1 VFGSHPQNYVD
12 RNKAQSTK
20 LEAQSTKFNLPDLR
34 DFPTRAKISA
44 NQMRVTVG
52 QINTTN
58 GDYEGNTARIIRA
71 IEQGRRDNSDLVV
84 LPEACVQGYTSLD
97 WFLDRDVVRGALEPL
112 EKIIAATAGLTAVVG
127 TIRPIDL
134 PTGRDLYNSAA
145 IIHDQKLIG
154 FADKT
159 LLPEYDV
166 FDDPRYFE
174 PARERHLFAIND
186 CQLGVAVCEDFWN
199 DKTFWKERLYAHD
212 PADELID
219 MGATILISINAS
231 PFNKGKMGQ
240 RCQMV
245 SHRARSAKLPI
256 VFVNLVGGNDGIIFD
271 GASIVSDCQGE
282 IILQAPP
289 FEEFIRTVDLECG
302 VADEFCLPG
311 NDIETVHR
319 ALVLGISDYA
329 RKNGFTRAVLGLSGG
344 IDSAVVATLACEALG
359 AENVLSVMMPSPY
372 SSRSS
377 IDDSVELGRRLGM
390 KVIERPITNAFE
402 VLVKELDLPPAGSGS
417 GSLATENLQSRLR
430 GNILM
435 TISNSEGRLLLSTG
449 NKSELALGYCTL
461 YGDTN
466 GGLAVI
472 GDVLKTE
479 VYSLAAYLNRS
490 SEIIPTGIVEKRPS
504 AELAPGQFDDQ
515 SLPPYD
521 KLDPILKMYFEQK
534 ATPEE
539 IIAAGNDQSMVYD
552 ILNRVES
559 PANEFKRRQLPPT
572 LIISRNA
579 IGIGRRRPVTHHY
592 RRVPP
597 ARRK

>member
-1 VFGSHPQNYVD
+1 V
-12 RNKAQSTK
+12 
-20 LEAQSTKFNLPDLR
+20 
-34 DFPTRAKISA
+34 
-44 NQMRVTVG
+44 RVTVG

-58 GDYEGNTARIIRA
+58 GDYEGNSASIIRA
-71 IEQGRRDNSDLVV
+71 IERGRKDASDLVV
-84 LPEACVQGYTSLD
+84 VPETCVQGYTSLD
-97 WFLDRDVVRGALEPL
+97 WFLDRDVVRCVLQPL
-112 EKIIAATAGLTAVVG
+112 GKIIEATEGITAIVG
-127 TIRPIDL
+127 TVRPNDQ
-134 PTGRDLYNSAA
+134 PTGRRLYNSAA
-145 IIHDQKLIG
+145 IIRDRKLLG

-174 PARERHLFAIND
+174 PARNRQLFTFNH
-186 CQLGVAVCEDFWN
+186 CKLGVAVCEDFWN
-199 DKTFWKERLYAHD
+199 DKTFWKERLYTHD
-212 PADELID
+212 PADELIEL
-219 MGATILISINAS
+219 GAEVLVSINAS
-231 PFNKGKMGQ
+231 PFNKGKMAQ
-240 RCQMV
+240 RCAMV
-245 SHRARSAKLPI
+245 SHRAKAANLPI

-271 GASIVSDCQGE
+271 GASIVSDCQGR

-289 FEEFIRTVDLECG
+289 FAEFYGTVDLDCG
-302 VADEFCLPG
+302 VADERCLPG
-311 NDIETVHR
+311 DDIETIHQ
-319 ALVLGISDYA
+319 ALVLGIHDYA
-329 RKNGFTRAVLGLSGG
+329 RKNRFTTAVLGLSGG
-344 IDSAVVATLACEALG
+344 IDSAVVAALACEALG

-377 IDDSVELGRRLGM
+377 VDDSLELGRRLGM

-402 VLVKELDLPPAGSGS
+402 LLVRELELPPAAAGAGSH
-417 GSLATENLQSRLR
+417 ATENLQSRLR

-435 TISNSEGRLLLSTG
+435 TFSNAEGRLLLSTG

-479 VYSLAAYLNRS
+479 VYALARHLNRDR
-490 SEIIPTGIVEKRPS
+490 EIIPMAIIEKRPS

-521 KLDPILKMYFEQK
+521 DLDPILKMYFEEK

-539 IIAAGNDQSMVYD
+539 IIAAGNDATMVYD
-552 ILNRVES
+552 LLNRVES

-579 IGIGRRRPVTHHY
+579 IGIGRRRPVTHRY
-592 RRVPP
+592 RRPTQC
-597 ARRK
+597 

>member
-1 VFGSHPQNYVD
+1 
-12 RNKAQSTK
+12 
-20 LEAQSTKFNLPDLR
+20 
-34 DFPTRAKISA
+34 
-44 NQMRVTVG
+44 MRVTVG

-58 GDYEGNTARIIRA
+58 GDYEGNTAAIIRA
-71 IEQGRRDNSDLVV
+71 IEQGKRDATDLVV

-97 WFLDRDVVRGALEPL
+97 WFLDRDVARCVLQPL
-112 EKIIAATAGLTAVVG
+112 EKITEATEGLTAIVG
-127 TIRPIDL
+127 TVRPNDQG
-134 PTGRDLYNSAA
+134 TGRRLYNSAA
-145 IIHDQKLIG
+145 IIRDKKIIG

-174 PARERHLFAIND
+174 PARERHLFTLD
-186 CQLGVAVCEDFWN
+186 ECKLGVAVCEDFWN

-212 PADELID
+212 PADELIEL
-219 MGATILISINAS
+219 GAQILVSINAS

-240 RCQMV
+240 RCAMV
-245 SHRARSAKLPI
+245 SHRARAAKLPI

-271 GASIVSDCQGE
+271 GASIVSDCEGK

-289 FEEFIRTVDLECG
+289 FEEFFGTVDLDCG
-302 VADEFCLPG
+302 EPDERCLPG
-311 NDIETVHR
+311 DDIETVR
-319 ALVLGISDYA
+319 SALVLGIHDYA
-329 RKNGFTRAVLGLSGG
+329 RKNGFTTAVLGLSGG
-344 IDSAVVATLACEALG
+344 IDSAVVAALACEALG
-359 AENVLSVMMPSPY
+359 AANVLSVMMPSPY

-377 IDDSVELGRRLGM
+377 IDDSLKLGRNLGM
-390 KVIERPITNAFE
+390 KVIERPITEAFE
-402 VLVKELDLPPAGSGS
+402 VLLKELDLPPATTEHSS
-417 GSLATENLQSRLR
+417 RATENLQPRLR

-435 TISNSEGRLLLSTG
+435 TFSNAEGRLLLSTG

-479 VYSLAAYLNRS
+479 VYALARFLNKDG
-490 SEIIPTGIVEKRPS
+490 EIIPRSIIEKRPS
-504 AELAPGQFDDQ
+504 AELAPEQFDDQ

-521 KLDPILKMYFEQK
+521 KLDPILQMYFEQK

-539 IIAAGNDQSMVYD
+539 IIAEGNDPNLVYD

-579 IGIGRRRPVTHHY
+579 IGLGRRRPVTHRY
-592 RRVPP
+592 RRGPSLQCD
-597 ARRK
+597 

>member
-1 VFGSHPQNYVD
+1 
-12 RNKAQSTK
+12 
-20 LEAQSTKFNLPDLR
+20 
-34 DFPTRAKISA
+34 
-44 NQMRVTVG
+44 MRVTIG

-58 GDYEGNTARIIRA
+58 GDFENNTASIIRA
-71 IEQGRRDNSDLVV
+71 IEQAKQENSNLVV
-84 LPEACVQGYTSLD
+84 LPETCIQGYTSFD
-97 WFLDRDVVRGALEPL
+97 WFLDRDVQRCALGPL
-112 EKIIAATAGLTAVVG
+112 QQIIDATKGITAIVG
-127 TIRPIDL
+127 TVRPSGL
-134 PTGRDLYNSAA
+134 STGRSLYNSAA
-145 IIHDQKLIG
+145 VIRNQELLG

-166 FDDPRYFE
+166 FDDPRYFQ
-174 PARERHLFAIND
+174 PAPERHLFSVAD
-186 CQLGVAVCEDFWN
+186 TRLGVAVCEDFWN
-199 DKTFWKERLYAHD
+199 DKTFWRERLYAND
-212 PADELID
+212 PADELIAL
-219 MGATILISINAS
+219 GAEVLVSINAS

-240 RCQMV
+240 RCAMV
-245 SHRARSAKLPI
+245 SHRAMMAKIPI

-271 GASIVSDCQGE
+271 GASIVADARGK

-289 FEEFIRTVDLECG
+289 FKEFIGTVDLDCDT
-302 VADEFCLPG
+302 ADTSCLPG
-311 NDIETVHR
+311 DDIETIHD
-319 ALVLGISDYA
+319 ALVLGIRDYA
-329 RKNGFTRAVLGLSGG
+329 RKNGFKRVVLGLSGG
-344 IDSAVVATLACEALG
+344 IDSAVVATLACQAIG
-359 AENVLSVMMPSPY
+359 PENVLSVMMPSPY

-390 KVIERPITNAFE
+390 PVIEHPISEAYE
-402 VLVKELDLPPAGSGS
+402 VLLKEIKLAPPSVENKSTA
-417 GSLATENLQSRLR
+417 AENLQSRLR

-479 VYSLAAYLNRS
+479 VYALANYLNIDEELIPES
-490 SEIIPTGIVEKRPS
+490 IISKRPS

-521 KLDPILKMYFEQK
+521 KLDRVLRLYFEQK
-534 ATPEE
+534 ATPNE
-539 IIAAGNDQSMVYD
+539 IVKTGFEAGFVRD

-572 LIISRNA
+572 LIISTNA

-592 RRVPP
+592 RRE
-597 ARRK
+597 RLNC

>member
-1 VFGSHPQNYVD
+1 
-12 RNKAQSTK
+12 
-20 LEAQSTKFNLPDLR
+20 
-34 DFPTRAKISA
+34 
-44 NQMRVTVG
+44 MRVTIG

-58 GDYEGNTARIIRA
+58 GDYEGNTASIIRA
-71 IEQGRRDNSDLVV
+71 IERGRKDASDLVV
-84 LPEACVQGYTSLD
+84 VPEACVQGYTSLD
-97 WFLDRDVVRGALEPL
+97 WFLDRDVARCVLQPL
-112 EKIIAATAGLTAVVG
+112 EKIIAATAGLTAIVG
-127 TIRPIDL
+127 TVRPTDL
-134 PTGRDLYNSAA
+134 PTGRRLYNSAA
-145 IIHDQKLIG
+145 IIRDKKLIG

-174 PARERHLFAIND
+174 PARERHLFTVND
-186 CQLGVAVCEDFWN
+186 CKLGVAVCEDFWN
-199 DKTFWKERLYAHD
+199 DKTFWKDRLYAHD
-212 PADELID
+212 PADELIEL
-219 MGATILISINAS
+219 GAQVLVSINAS

-240 RCQMV
+240 RCAMV
-245 SHRARSAKLPI
+245 SHRAKTANLPI

-271 GASIVSDCQGE
+271 GASIVSDCEGK

-289 FEEFIRTVDLECG
+289 FAEFFGTVDLDCG
-302 VADEFCLPG
+302 VADERCLPG
-311 NDIETVHR
+311 DDIETIR
-319 ALVLGISDYA
+319 SALVLGIHDYA
-329 RKNGFTRAVLGLSGG
+329 RKNGFTTAVVGLSGG
-344 IDSAVVATLACEALG
+344 IDSAVVAALACEALG

-372 SSRSS
+372 SSRASV
-377 IDDSVELGRRLGM
+377 DDSLELGRRLGM
-390 KVIERPITNAFE
+390 KVIEHPITRAFE
-402 VLVKELDLPPAGSGS
+402 VLLKELDLPPATAESS
-417 GSLATENLQSRLR
+417 SHATENLQSRLR

-435 TISNSEGRLLLSTG
+435 TISNAEGRLLLSTG

-479 VYSLAAYLNRS
+479 VYSLARYLNQE
-490 SEIIPTGIVEKRPS
+490 SEIIPTSIIEKRPS

-521 KLDPILKMYFEQK
+521 ELDPILKMYFEQK

-539 IIAAGNDQSMVYD
+539 IIAAGNDSTMVYD

-579 IGIGRRRPVTHHY
+579 IGIGRRRPVTHRY
-592 RRVPP
+592 RRPTLC
-597 ARRK
+597 

>member
-1 VFGSHPQNYVD
+1 
-12 RNKAQSTK
+12 
-20 LEAQSTKFNLPDLR
+20 
-34 DFPTRAKISA
+34 
-44 NQMRVTVG
+44 MRVTVG

-58 GDYEGNTARIIRA
+58 GDYETNTAAIIRA
-71 IEQGRRDNSDLVV
+71 IEQARNDNSDIVV
-84 LPEACVQGYTSLD
+84 LPEAAIQGYTSLD
-97 WFLDRDVVRGALEPL
+97 WFLDRDVARCALQPL
-112 EKIIAATAGLTAVVG
+112 ERIIEATKGLTAVVG
-127 TIRPIDL
+127 TIRPNDL
-134 PTGRDLYNSAA
+134 PTGRRLYNSAA
-145 IIHDQKLIG
+145 IIRNQKLIG

-174 PARERHLFAIND
+174 PSRERRLFTAGD
-186 CQLGVAVCEDFWN
+186 CKLGVAVCEDFWN
-199 DKTFWKERLYAHD
+199 DKTFWKERLYHHD
-212 PADELID
+212 PADELIA
-219 MGATILISINAS
+219 MGAEILLSINAS

-240 RCQMV
+240 RCAMV
-245 SHRARSAKLPI
+245 SHRAKTSKLPI

-271 GASIVSDCQGE
+271 GASIVADCEGK

-289 FEEFIRTVDLECG
+289 FEEFFGTVDLECG
-302 VADEFCLPG
+302 VADERCLPG
-311 NDIETVHR
+311 DDMETVRR
-319 ALVLGISDYA
+319 ALVLGIHDYA
-329 RKNGFTRAVLGLSGG
+329 RKNRFTKAVLGLSGG
-344 IDSAVVATLACEALG
+344 LDSAVVAALACEALG

-390 KVIERPITNAFE
+390 KVIEHPINKPFEVMLDELKLPPPTATNA
-402 VLVKELDLPPAGSGS
+402 SH
-417 GSLATENLQSRLR
+417 ATENLQSRLR
-430 GNILM
+430 GNMLM
-435 TISNSEGRLLLSTG
+435 TISNNEGRLLLSTG

-479 VYSLAAYLNRS
+479 VYDLARHLNRDR
-490 SEIIPTGIVEKRPS
+490 EIIPRAIIEKRPS

-515 SLPPYD
+515 SLPPYGQ
-521 KLDPILKMYFEQK
+521 LDPILKMYFEDK

-539 IIAAGNDQSMVYD
+539 IIAAGNDSTMVYD
-552 ILNRVES
+552 ILNRAES

-592 RRVPP
+592 RRDP
-597 ARRK
+597 AKCS

>member
-1 VFGSHPQNYVD
+1 
-12 RNKAQSTK
+12 
-20 LEAQSTKFNLPDLR
+20 
-34 DFPTRAKISA
+34 
-44 NQMRVTVG
+44 MRVTIG

-58 GDYEGNTARIIRA
+58 GDFESNTARIIRA
-71 IEQGRRDNSDLVV
+71 IEQAKQQNSNLVV
-84 LPEACVQGYTSLD
+84 FPETCIQGYTSFD
-97 WFLDRDVVRGALEPL
+97 WFLDRDVQRCALAPL
-112 EKIIAATAGLTAVVG
+112 QKIVDATKNITAIVG
-127 TIRPIDL
+127 TVRPSGL
-134 PTGRDLYNSAA
+134 KTGRRLYNSAA
-145 IIHDQKLIG
+145 VIRNQELLG

-166 FDDPRYFE
+166 FDDPRYFQ
-174 PARERHLFAIND
+174 PSSERHLFSIAD
-186 CQLGVAVCEDFWN
+186 EKLGVAVCEDFWN
-199 DKTFWKERLYAHD
+199 DKTFWRERLYTND

-219 MGATILISINAS
+219 LGAEVLVSINAS

-240 RCQMV
+240 RCAMV
-245 SHRARSAKLPI
+245 SHRAQMAKIPI

-271 GASIVSDCQGE
+271 GASIVADARGK

-289 FEEFIRTVDLECG
+289 FEEFIGTVDLDCDT
-302 VADEFCLPG
+302 ADTRCLPG
-311 NDIETVHR
+311 EDIETIHE
-319 ALVLGISDYA
+319 ALVLGIRDYA
-329 RKNGFTRAVLGLSGG
+329 RKNGFKRVVLGLSGG
-344 IDSAVVATLACEALG
+344 IDSAVVAALACKAIG

-390 KVIERPITNAFE
+390 PVIEHPISDAYE
-402 VLVKELDLPPAGSGS
+402 VLLKEMKLRAPSVENKSTA
-417 GSLATENLQSRLR
+417 AENLQSRLR

-435 TISNSEGRLLLSTG
+435 TISNAEGRLLLSTG

-479 VYSLAAYLNRS
+479 VYALANYLNKDEES
-490 SEIIPTGIVEKRPS
+490 IPLSIVSKRPS

-521 KLDPILKMYFEQK
+521 QLDRVLRLYFEQK
-534 ATPEE
+534 ATPSE
-539 IIAAGNDQSMVYD
+539 IVETGFEPAFVRD

-592 RRVPP
+592 RRELLSC
-597 ARRK
+597 